1 MLIFEW
7 NCIENI
13 YYFRLPQFWST
24 PGWTSS
30 TARGCPTSWCR
41 TWWPPTSSSG
51 SGRSSSPPT
60 TSSTRR
66 WRPTMRLQILPHSSK
81 TASQGAFIYYV
92 RFHHFVPLLNNF
104 DVQHADY
111 VRAVR
116 KPSSTFF
123 SVKLSRI
130 AASSLRKSPNIVI
143 WWAKIMPG
151 LRPLEEYW
159 KRNLHNSS
167 WKPKQT
173 NALVKLPCAALVIN
187 CK

>member
-66 WRPTMRLQILPHSSK
+66 WRPTTRRQILPHSSK

-92 RFHHFVPLLNNF
+92 RFHRLCPCWKALMLYLDSLPSNKLVCNRPFKLKTRFIYFRIGLILMNFLIHSMHFMSN
-104 DVQHADY
+104 
-111 VRAVR
+111 
-116 KPSSTFF
+116 TF
-123 SVKLSRI
+123 V
-130 AASSLRKSPNIVI
+130 
-143 WWAKIMPG
+143 
-151 LRPLEEYW
+151 
-159 KRNLHNSS
+159 HH
-167 WKPKQT
+167 T
-173 NALVKLPCAALVIN
+173 
-187 CK
+187 